1 MICRRPPDP
10 IDPFLDKITC
20 FFDPRHAELVE
31 PLFLGE
37 LLAQG
42 RRTATAWFRA
52 GGISDE
58 FRRAYTVLG
67 ALGNGKARW
76 CAATLFAD
84 LRCTIDPG
92 PRWLFALD
100 DSPTKRYGPCVE

>member
-20 FFDPRHAELVE
+20 FFDKRHADLCE

-37 LLAQG
+37 LLAHG

-52 GGISDE
+52 AGISDE
-58 FRRAYTVLG
+58 FRRGYTLLGTIGRSKITQFANVL
-67 ALGNGKARW
+67 LW
-76 CAATLFAD
+76 Q
-84 LRCTIDPG
+84 LRQDIDPG

-100 DSPTKRYGPCVE
+100 DTPTKRYGPC